1 MKMRFY
7 GLLGAAAMVLLL
19 AIAPATVVAG
29 EPPIV
34 YNESWHDVTETIVSE
49 GACGAGSSEVALT
62 YNGHLHVTVMPG
74 VGVLLKVSQEG
85 QWAGPNGSGHYTVSI
100 VDNTIGPGETHQ
112 YVFSSNGNGTG
123 MQWHITAHATVNAD
137 GTATVEFEKLVCP

>member
-1 MKMRFY
+1 MKRRFY
-7 GLLGAAAMVLLL
+7 GLLMAVAMALLL
-19 AIAPATVVAG
+19 AIAPAAVAAE

-34 YNESWHDVTETIVSE
+34 YNKSWHNVSEIITSE
-49 GACGAGSSEVALT
+49 GACGAGSSEVTLT
-62 YNGHLHVTVMPG
+62 YNGHLHVTMMPG
-74 VGVLLKVSQEG
+74 VGGLLKVSQEG
-85 QWAGPNGSGHYTVSI
+85 QWVGANGSGHYTVSI

-123 MQWHITAHATVNAD
+123 MRWHITAHATVNAD